1 MIDCCIFDLDGV
13 VVDTARYH
21 YLAWAALARELGFE
35 FTPVQGEATKGVS
48 RMASLEIVLR
58 AGGLEGRFSAAER
71 ERLAAEKNARYLRF
85 VSQMT
90 PAEVLPG
97 VAAFL
102 HDVRSRG
109 VRTVLGSASK
119 NAGTILDRCGLRP
132 LFDAVVDGNEVSRAK
147 PDPEVFLKGAAAVD
161 AALGTHSFNAGSSQ
175 QLPDG
180 SYYMLKEAAAQNDLK
195 TVYLEMFY
203 TGYNES
209 ASSNVP
215 LACYLLVDHMN
226 ALSPNR
232 YEYLWEMGGLAAFAD
247 LLLPARHGIA
257 SLSGMPALWQAKLAD
272 GYTTDSYRYVTYED
286 SGEAYRG
293 RGFVYTAGIP
303 QDGFATLLNVDPDAP
318 LSDFGWEYLNKITD
332 FCQENGIQL
341 VLFTAPLPSGYLYN
355 TQNYQAY
362 VDALQDFCTAHAGL
376 EYWDFSLYRLQR
388 DLNLKIEDFSDAHH
402 LNGAGAE
409 KFTAILCQTIQER
422 AAGKAVDEIFY
433 PTVEEKLT
441 LTPDD
446 SILMAKM

>member
-58 AGGLEGRFSAAER
+58 AGGFEGRFSAAER

-161 AALGTHSFNAGSSQ
+161 AAPSVCVVFEDAAAGI
-175 QLPDG
+175 
-180 SYYMLKEAAAQNDLK
+180 EAASRAGMRS
-195 TVYLEMFY
+195 V
-203 TGYNES
+203 G
-209 ASSNVP
+209 V
-215 LACYLLVDHMN
+215 
-226 ALSPNR
+226 
-232 YEYLWEMGGLAAFAD
+232 GG
-247 LLLPARHGIA
+247 GA
-257 SLSGMPALWQAKLAD
+257 SLSAATMRLETFAGFTFEQLAM
-272 GYTTDSYRYVTYED
+272 
-286 SGEAYRG
+286 
-293 RGFVYTAGIP
+293 
-303 QDGFATLLNVDPDAP
+303 
-318 LSDFGWEYLNKITD
+318 KID
-332 FCQENGIQL
+332 
-341 VLFTAPLPSGYLYN
+341 
-355 TQNYQAY
+355 
-362 VDALQDFCTAHAGL
+362 
-376 EYWDFSLYRLQR
+376 R
-388 DLNLKIEDFSDAHH
+388 D
-402 LNGAGAE
+402 
-409 KFTAILCQTIQER
+409 
-422 AAGKAVDEIFY
+422 
-433 PTVEEKLT
+433 
-441 LTPDD
+441 
-446 SILMAKM
+446 

>member
-132 LFDAVVDGNEVSRAK
+132 LFDAVVDGNEVSR
-147 PDPEVFLKGAAAVD
+147 KGAAAVD
-161 AALGTHSFNAGSSQ
+161 AAPSVCVVFEDAAAGI
-175 QLPDG
+175 
-180 SYYMLKEAAAQNDLK
+180 EAASRAGMRS
-195 TVYLEMFY
+195 V
-203 TGYNES
+203 G
-209 ASSNVP
+209 V
-215 LACYLLVDHMN
+215 
-226 ALSPNR
+226 
-232 YEYLWEMGGLAAFAD
+232 GG
-247 LLLPARHGIA
+247 GA
-257 SLSGMPALWQAKLAD
+257 SLSAATMRLETFAGFTFEQLAM
-272 GYTTDSYRYVTYED
+272 
-286 SGEAYRG
+286 
-293 RGFVYTAGIP
+293 
-303 QDGFATLLNVDPDAP
+303 
-318 LSDFGWEYLNKITD
+318 KID
-332 FCQENGIQL
+332 
-341 VLFTAPLPSGYLYN
+341 
-355 TQNYQAY
+355 
-362 VDALQDFCTAHAGL
+362 
-376 EYWDFSLYRLQR
+376 R
-388 DLNLKIEDFSDAHH
+388 D
-402 LNGAGAE
+402 
-409 KFTAILCQTIQER
+409 
-422 AAGKAVDEIFY
+422 
-433 PTVEEKLT
+433 
-441 LTPDD
+441 
-446 SILMAKM
+446 

>member
-132 LFDAVVDGNEVSRAK
+132 LFDAVVDGTGVTHPK
-147 PDPEVFLKGAAAVD
+147 PDPEVFAKGAGAVGARPENCVVFED
-161 AALGTHSFNAGSSQ
+161 AAAGI
-175 QLPDG
+175 
-180 SYYMLKEAAAQNDLK
+180 EAAARAGMRS
-195 TVYLEMFY
+195 V
-203 TGYNES
+203 GVGGS
-209 ASSNVP
+209 P
-215 LACYLLVDHMN
+215 LL
-226 ALSPNR
+226 
-232 YEYLWEMGGLAAFAD
+232 
-247 LLLPARHGIA
+247 
-257 SLSGMPALWQAKLAD
+257 
-272 GYTTDSYRYVTYED
+272 
-286 SGEAYRG
+286 
-293 RGFVYTAGIP
+293 
-303 QDGFATLLNVDPDAP
+303 
-318 LSDFGWEYLNKITD
+318 
-332 FCQENGIQL
+332 
-341 VLFTAPLPSGYLYN
+341 
-355 TQNYQAY
+355 
-362 VDALQDFCTAHAGL
+362 
-376 EYWDFSLYRLQR
+376 
-388 DLNLKIEDFSDAHH
+388 
-402 LNGAGAE
+402 AGASMQLKGFE
-409 KFTAILCQTIQER
+409 GFTFEMLCR
-422 AAGKAVDEIFY
+422 EI
-433 PTVEEKLT
+433 
-441 LTPDD
+441 D
-446 SILMAKM
+446 

>member
-102 HDVRSRG
+102 HDV
-109 VRTVLGSASK
+109 LGSASK

-161 AALGTHSFNAGSSQ
+161 AAPSVCVVFEDAAAGI
-175 QLPDG
+175 
-180 SYYMLKEAAAQNDLK
+180 EAASRAGMRS
-195 TVYLEMFY
+195 V
-203 TGYNES
+203 G
-209 ASSNVP
+209 V
-215 LACYLLVDHMN
+215 
-226 ALSPNR
+226 
-232 YEYLWEMGGLAAFAD
+232 GG
-247 LLLPARHGIA
+247 GA
-257 SLSGMPALWQAKLAD
+257 SLSAATMQLETFAGFMFEQLAM
-272 GYTTDSYRYVTYED
+272 
-286 SGEAYRG
+286 
-293 RGFVYTAGIP
+293 
-303 QDGFATLLNVDPDAP
+303 
-318 LSDFGWEYLNKITD
+318 KID
-332 FCQENGIQL
+332 
-341 VLFTAPLPSGYLYN
+341 
-355 TQNYQAY
+355 
-362 VDALQDFCTAHAGL
+362 
-376 EYWDFSLYRLQR
+376 R
-388 DLNLKIEDFSDAHH
+388 D
-402 LNGAGAE
+402 
-409 KFTAILCQTIQER
+409 
-422 AAGKAVDEIFY
+422 
-433 PTVEEKLT
+433 
-441 LTPDD
+441 
-446 SILMAKM
+446 

>member
-147 PDPEVFLKGAAAVD
+147 PDPEGMRSVGV
-161 AALGTHSFNAGSSQ
+161 
-175 QLPDG
+175 
-180 SYYMLKEAAAQNDLK
+180 
-195 TVYLEMFY
+195 
-203 TGYNES
+203 
-209 ASSNVP
+209 
-215 LACYLLVDHMN
+215 
-226 ALSPNR
+226 
-232 YEYLWEMGGLAAFAD
+232 GG
-247 LLLPARHGIA
+247 GA
-257 SLSGMPALWQAKLAD
+257 SLSAATMRLETFAGFTFEQLAM
-272 GYTTDSYRYVTYED
+272 
-286 SGEAYRG
+286 
-293 RGFVYTAGIP
+293 
-303 QDGFATLLNVDPDAP
+303 
-318 LSDFGWEYLNKITD
+318 KID
-332 FCQENGIQL
+332 
-341 VLFTAPLPSGYLYN
+341 
-355 TQNYQAY
+355 
-362 VDALQDFCTAHAGL
+362 
-376 EYWDFSLYRLQR
+376 R
-388 DLNLKIEDFSDAHH
+388 D
-402 LNGAGAE
+402 
-409 KFTAILCQTIQER
+409 
-422 AAGKAVDEIFY
+422 
-433 PTVEEKLT
+433 
-441 LTPDD
+441 
-446 SILMAKM
+446 

>member
-85 VSQMT
+85 VS
-90 PAEVLPG
+90 G

-161 AALGTHSFNAGSSQ
+161 AAPSVCVVFEDAAAGI
-175 QLPDG
+175 
-180 SYYMLKEAAAQNDLK
+180 EAASRAGMRS
-195 TVYLEMFY
+195 V
-203 TGYNES
+203 G
-209 ASSNVP
+209 V
-215 LACYLLVDHMN
+215 
-226 ALSPNR
+226 
-232 YEYLWEMGGLAAFAD
+232 GG
-247 LLLPARHGIA
+247 GA
-257 SLSGMPALWQAKLAD
+257 SLSAATMRLETFAGFTFEQLAM
-272 GYTTDSYRYVTYED
+272 
-286 SGEAYRG
+286 
-293 RGFVYTAGIP
+293 
-303 QDGFATLLNVDPDAP
+303 
-318 LSDFGWEYLNKITD
+318 KID
-332 FCQENGIQL
+332 
-341 VLFTAPLPSGYLYN
+341 
-355 TQNYQAY
+355 
-362 VDALQDFCTAHAGL
+362 
-376 EYWDFSLYRLQR
+376 R
-388 DLNLKIEDFSDAHH
+388 D
-402 LNGAGAE
+402 
-409 KFTAILCQTIQER
+409 
-422 AAGKAVDEIFY
+422 
-433 PTVEEKLT
+433 
-441 LTPDD
+441 
-446 SILMAKM
+446 

>member
-147 PDPEVFLKGAAAVD
+147 PDPEVFLLSLIHISEPTSRGRRAFRVRGLRGRRRGYRGCFACGHAFGGRRGRCVAFGRHD
-161 AALGTHSFNAGSSQ
+161 AAGNLRG
-175 QLPDG
+175 
-180 SYYMLKEAAAQNDLK
+180 
-195 TVYLEMFY
+195 VY
-203 TGYNES
+203 
-209 ASSNVP
+209 V
-215 LACYLLVDHMN
+215 
-226 ALSPNR
+226 
-232 YEYLWEMGGLAAFAD
+232 
-247 LLLPARHGIA
+247 
-257 SLSGMPALWQAKLAD
+257 
-272 GYTTDSYRYVTYED
+272 
-286 SGEAYRG
+286 
-293 RGFVYTAGIP
+293 
-303 QDGFATLLNVDPDAP
+303 
-318 LSDFGWEYLNKITD
+318 
-332 FCQENGIQL
+332 
-341 VLFTAPLPSGYLYN
+341 
-355 TQNYQAY
+355 
-362 VDALQDFCTAHAGL
+362 
-376 EYWDFSLYRLQR
+376 
-388 DLNLKIEDFSDAHH
+388 
-402 LNGAGAE
+402 
-409 KFTAILCQTIQER
+409 
-422 AAGKAVDEIFY
+422 
-433 PTVEEKLT
+433 
-441 LTPDD
+441 
-446 SILMAKM
+446 

>member
-161 AALGTHSFNAGSSQ
+161 AAPSVCVVSRTPPRVSRPLRVRAC
-175 QLPDG
+175 
-180 SYYMLKEAAAQNDLK
+180 
-195 TVYLEMFY
+195 VRW
-203 TGYNES
+203 
-209 ASSNVP
+209 ASGAVRRFRPPRCGWKPS
-215 LACYLLVDHMN
+215 
-226 ALSPNR
+226 R
-232 YEYLWEMGGLAAFAD
+232 GL
-247 LLLPARHGIA
+247 R
-257 SLSGMPALWQAKLAD
+257 
-272 GYTTDSYRYVTYED
+272 
-286 SGEAYRG
+286 
-293 RGFVYTAGIP
+293 
-303 QDGFATLLNVDPDAP
+303 LNN
-318 LSDFGWEYLNKITD
+318 W
-332 FCQENGIQL
+332 
-341 VLFTAPLPSGYLYN
+341 
-355 TQNYQAY
+355 
-362 VDALQDFCTAHAGL
+362 
-376 EYWDFSLYRLQR
+376 R
-388 DLNLKIEDFSDAHH
+388 
-402 LNGAGAE
+402 
-409 KFTAILCQTIQER
+409 
-422 AAGKAVDEIFY
+422 
-433 PTVEEKLT
+433 
-441 LTPDD
+441 
-446 SILMAKM
+446 